1 MSSHNDFLF
10 RGDLSTLDPAVAQ
23 LVDLEKER
31 QARKLIMI
39 PSESSSPWAVRE
51 ALGSALM
58 NIYAEGYPNP
68 ETHWLTED
76 EILDYEH
83 HLAHYRRYG
92 DRRYYRGVEYADVI
106 ESLARRRCAEAFAT
120 DDIPVDQIYVNVQ
133 PLSGAPANIAVQQAL
148 LKPGDTMMG
157 MALPHGGHLTH
168 GSPANLSG
176 KLYNVVPY
184 HVNEQ
189 TELLDY
195 DEIEELALEHRP
207 KLIIAGY
214 TSYPRLPN
222 WAKFRQIADRVG
234 ATLLADIAH
243 VAGMVIA
250 GAFPTPLGYADVVT
264 FTTHKTLCGP
274 RGACILTTTPGL
286 ARKID
291 HTVFPGLQGGPHV
304 NKFAAMA
311 VAFRL
316 AQTEQFRSLQHQI
329 VANAAALARALT
341 ARGLR
346 VPCGGTETHLL
357 LLDCKTIQG
366 RDGAPLM
373 GGVTAAILDLVGI
386 VVNKNTIPGDKTA
399 AYPSGIRLGTPWVT
413 QRGLREPEME
423 QIAGIIARAM
433 KATEPF
439 TYTAVRGPVYRGK
452 VDFDVL
458 EELRVEVAELARRAG
473 IDFEVPCSDY
483 PHHCLVPELRQR
495 EGQYGLIEVEGNLAA
510 AFTEQI
516 TPMDIAD
523 LKQGEWQA
531 VTLLERDG
539 RVMSPALV
547 QRPGFGHNRYRLIVP
562 ADRAQRVIAWL
573 RHLSDGYVRF
583 DDADLWA
590 KLPGPVVVRD
600 LGAADTAVEQA
611 VLERAATQHRLF
623 QAGAPHDDFTP
634 PLSHKPYFIGLSA
647 PGYANPAGEPLPPFA
662 PLPASGTGQGRGQPD
677 TPLPASGRG
686 RGRGQE
692 RDQRRTPLFDWHAQH
707 GAKMAPFAGWEM
719 PLWYTSIGDEHRA
732 VRGAAGLF
740 DVSHMGLLEASGPHA
755 AYFLNLVTTNDVN
768 ALRPGESQYAYLL
781 APDGRVNDDLMIYML
796 NPARYLL
803 VVNAA
808 NTEKDWTW
816 LNAVNEREVRI
827 DDLRPWVRTSFQAEL
842 RDLHDPQESYAWLA
856 DLALQGPRSRDI
868 LLALLDTAPPSS
880 ATIEIQ
886 GRLLALKRTEVMEAQ
901 IPSDRAPGGVFDLI
915 IARTGYTGERMSFEI
930 FVHPDVMGA
939 LWKQLMEAGA
949 PFGLR
954 PIGLGARDSL
964 RIEAGLPLYG
974 HELAGPPDLRPDDAG
989 FAGYVKLHKPFFVGR
1004 RAYVEHARQRKMT
1017 VARFRIAEKG
1027 VRVPKQEDVVTGSH
1041 GRVIGQ
1047 VTSCAMDTEGYLVGQ
1062 AYIDQRHAEEGTEI
1076 NIFPR
1081 PAREDWEKPYEELE
1095 MGDRLVLHNE
1105 ATVVSRF
1112 MQRGR

>member
-1 MSSHNDFLF
+1 MSGHDDFLF
-10 RGDLSTLDPAVAQ
+10 RGDLAALDPAVAQ
-23 LVDLEKER
+23 LIDLETER

-68 ETHWLTED
+68 GTHWLAEE

-83 HLAHYRRYG
+83 HLAYYRRYG
-92 DRRYYRGVEYADVI
+92 DQRYYRGVEYADVI
-106 ESLARRRCAEAFAT
+106 ETLARRRCAEAFAT
-120 DDIPVDQIYVNVQ
+120 DTIPPDQIYVNVQ
-133 PLSGAPANIAVQQAL
+133 PLSGAPANVAVMQAL
-148 LKPGDTMMG
+148 LKPGDTIMG
-157 MALPHGGHLTH
+157 LALAHGGHLTH
-168 GSPANLSG
+168 GSPVNLSG
-176 KLYNVVPY
+176 RLYNVVSY

-195 DEIEELALEHRP
+195 DEIEELALEQRP

-222 WAKFRQIADRVG
+222 WAKLRQIAERVG
-234 ATLLADIAH
+234 AYLLADIAH

-250 GAFPTPLGYADVVT
+250 GAFPTPLGHADVVT

-274 RGACILTTTPGL
+274 RGACILTTDAGL
-286 ARKID
+286 AQRID
-291 HTVFPGLQGGPHV
+291 HAVFPGLQGGPHV

-316 AQTEQFRSLQHQI
+316 AKTEQFQSLQHQI
-329 VANAAALARALT
+329 VANAAALARAL
-341 ARGLR
+341 AAHGLR

-373 GGVTAAILDLVGI
+373 GDVTAAILDLAGI
-386 VVNKNTIPGDKTA
+386 VTNKNTIPGDKTA

-423 QIAGIIARAM
+423 QIASIITRTM
-433 KATEPF
+433 KNTEPF
-439 TYTAVRGPVYRGK
+439 TYTGVRGTAYRGK
-452 VDFDVL
+452 IDFDVL
-458 EELRVEVAELARRAG
+458 EELRVEVAELAGRAG
-473 IDFEVPCSDY
+473 LDFEPSCSGY

-495 EGQYGLIEVEGNLAA
+495 EGRYALIEVEGNPAA
-510 AFTEQI
+510 AFVEQI
-516 TPMDIAD
+516 TPTDIGN
-523 LKQGEWQA
+523 LRQGDWLA

-547 QRPGFGHNRYRLIVP
+547 QRPGFGYNRYWLVVP
-562 ADRAQRVIAWL
+562 GGQARRVLAWL

-600 LGAADTAVEQA
+600 LGAET
-611 VLERAATQHRLF
+611 LEVSAGF
-623 QAGAPHDDFTP
+623 QSLEEFTP
-634 PLSHKPYFIGLSA
+634 PVSHKPYFIGLSA
-647 PGYANPAGEPLPPFA
+647 PGYADPTGEPLPRFEWPGSEQA
-662 PLPASGTGQGRGQPD
+662 L
-677 TPLPASGRG
+677 
-686 RGRGQE
+686 
-692 RDQRRTPLFDWHAQH
+692 RRTPLFDWHVRH
-707 GAKMAPFAGWEM
+707 GAKMVPFAGWEM
-719 PLWYTSIGDEHRA
+719 PLWYTSISDEHRA

-740 DVSHMGLLEASGPHA
+740 DVSHMGLLEVSGPHA
-755 AYFLNLVTTNDVN
+755 VYFLNLVTTNDAD
-768 ALRPGESQYAYLL
+768 ALRPGQSQYAYLL
-781 APDGRVNDDLMIYML
+781 SPDGRVIDDVMVYMAS
-796 NPARYLL
+796 PSRYLV

-808 NTEKDWTW
+808 NMDKDWTW
-816 LNAVNEREVRI
+816 LQAVNEREVRI
-827 DDLRPWVRTSFQAEL
+827 DDLRPWVRSSFQADL
-842 RDLHDPQESYAWLA
+842 RNLHDPRESYAWLA
-856 DLALQGPRSRDI
+856 DVALQGPRSGDI
-868 LLALLDTAPPSS
+868 LLALLNRAPPSS
-880 ATIEIQ
+880 AAAEIQ
-886 GRLLALKRTEVMEAQ
+886 GRLLALKRTQVMEAH
-901 IPSDRAPGGVFDLI
+901 IPSEHAPGSVFDLI
-915 IARTGYTGERMSFEI
+915 IARTGYTGERMGFEM
-930 FVHPDVMGA
+930 FVHPDVMGV
-939 LWKQLMEAGA
+939 LWEQLLEVGA

-974 HELAGPPDLRPDDAG
+974 HELAGPLDMRPDDAG
-989 FAGYVKLHKPFFVGR
+989 FAGYVKLHKPFFAGR
-1004 RAYVEHARQRKMT
+1004 RAYIEHARQRKVT
-1017 VARFRIAEKG
+1017 VVRFRIAEKG
-1027 VRVPKQEDVVTGSH
+1027 VRVPKQEDVVTDGR

-1062 AYIDQRHAEEGTEI
+1062 ACVDQRHAEEGTQI

-1081 PAREDWEKPYEELE
+1081 PTREDWDKPYGELE
-1095 MGDRLVLHNE
+1095 VGDRLVLHAE

-1112 MQRGR
+1112 MKQGR

>member
-1 MSSHNDFLF
+1 MSAHDDFLF
-10 RGDLSTLDPAVAQ
+10 RGDLSALDPAVAG
-23 LVDLEKER
+23 LIDLEKER

-39 PSESSSPWAVRE
+39 PSESSAPWAVRE

-68 ETHWLTED
+68 ETRWLTED

-83 HLAHYRRYG
+83 HLAYYRRYG
-92 DRRYYRGVEYADVI
+92 DQRYYRGVEYADVI

-120 DDIPVDQIYVNVQ
+120 DEVPADQIYVNVQ
-133 PLSGAPANIAVQQAL
+133 PLSGAPANVAVQQAL
-148 LKPGDTMMG
+148 LKPGDTIAG
-157 MALPHGGHLTH
+157 LALAHGGHLTH
-168 GSPANLSG
+168 GSPVNLSG
-176 KLYNVVPY
+176 KLYNVISY
-184 HVNEQ
+184 HVNEH

-234 ATLLADIAH
+234 AYLLADVAH

-250 GAFPTPLGYADVVT
+250 GAFPTPLGYADIVT

-274 RGACILTTTPGL
+274 RGACILTTNPGL
-286 ARKID
+286 AWKID
-291 HTVFPGLQGGPHV
+291 HAVFPGLQGGPHV

-311 VAFRL
+311 VAFHL
-316 AQTEQFRSLQHQI
+316 AQTEQFRCLQHQI
-329 VANAAALARALT
+329 VANATALARALT
-341 ARGLR
+341 AHDLR

-366 RDGAPLM
+366 RDGTPLM
-373 GGVTAAILDLVGI
+373 GGVTAAILDLAGI

-413 QRGLREPEME
+413 QRGLREPEMD
-423 QIAGIIARAM
+423 QIASVISRAT

-439 TYTAVRGPVYRGK
+439 TYTGVRGPVYRGK

-458 EELRVEVAELARRAG
+458 EELRAEVAELTGQAG
-473 IDFEVPCSDY
+473 IDFEPTRSGY

-495 EGQYGLIEVEGNLAA
+495 EERYGLIEVEGNLAA
-510 AFTEQI
+510 AFVEQI
-516 TPMDIAD
+516 TPMDIAN
-523 LKQGEWQA
+523 LKQGDWRTMA
-531 VTLLERDG
+531 LLERDG
-539 RVMSPALV
+539 RMMSPALV

-562 ADRAQRVIAWL
+562 ADRVQRLIAWL
-573 RHLSDGYVRF
+573 RHLSDGFVRF

-600 LGAADTAVEQA
+600 LGPADETMSELAALRQAQDITLEQGLVGKPA
-611 VLERAATQHRLF
+611 ANEREA
-623 QAGAPHDDFTP
+623 FTP
-634 PLSHKPYFIGLSA
+634 PVSHKPYFIGLSA
-647 PGYANPAGEPLPPFA
+647 SGYADPAGEPLPPF
-662 PLPASGTGQGRGQPD
+662 S
-677 TPLPASGRG
+677 PLPASGRG
-686 RGRGQE
+686 RGRGP
-692 RDQRRTPLFDWHAQH
+692 RRTPLFDWHVQH

-719 PLWYTSIGDEHRA
+719 PLWYTSISDEHRA

-755 AYFLNLVTTNDVN
+755 AYLLNLVTTNDVN
-768 ALRPGESQYAYLL
+768 SLRPGESQYSYLL
-781 APDGRVNDDLMIYML
+781 APDGRVIDDMMIYML
-796 NPARYLL
+796 SPSHYLV

-808 NTEKDWTW
+808 NTEKDWAW
-816 LNAVNEREVRI
+816 LQAVNDRAVRI
-827 DDLRPWVRTSFQAEL
+827 DDLRPWVQASFQAEL
-842 RDLHDPQESYAWLA
+842 RDLHDPRESYAWLT

-868 LLALLDTAPPSS
+868 LLALLDSAPPSS
-880 ATIEIQ
+880 AVAEIRGQ
-886 GRLLALKRTEVMEAQ
+886 MLALKRTEVMEAQ
-901 IPSDRAPGGVFDLI
+901 VPSERAPGGVFDLI
-915 IARTGYTGERMSFEI
+915 IARTGYTGEQMGFEI
-930 FVHPDVMGA
+930 FVHPDVLGT
-939 LWKQLMEAGA
+939 LWEQLLEVGI

-974 HELAGPPDLRPDDAG
+974 HELAGPLDLRPDDAG
-989 FAGYVKLHKPFFVGR
+989 FAGYVKLHKPFFIGR
-1004 RAYVEHARQRKMT
+1004 RATIEHTRQRKMT
-1017 VARFRIAEKG
+1017 VTRFRIEEKG
-1027 VRVPKQEDVVTGSH
+1027 VRVPKQEDVVTESH

-1047 VTSCAMDTEGYLVGQ
+1047 VTSCAMDTKGYLVGL
-1062 AYIDQRHAEEGTEI
+1062 AYVDQRHAEKGTEI
-1076 NIFPR
+1076 NIFPH
-1081 PAREDWEKPYEELE
+1081 PTREAWEKPYEELE
-1095 MGDRLVLHNE
+1095 MGDRLVMHNE

-1112 MQRGR
+1112 MRRGR

>member
-10 RGDLSTLDPAVAQ
+10 RGDLSALDPAVAQ
-23 LVDLEKER
+23 LIDLEKER

-39 PSESSSPWAVRE
+39 PSESSSPWAVRA
-51 ALGSALM
+51 ALSSALM

-76 EILDYEH
+76 EVLDYEH

-120 DDIPVDQIYVNVQ
+120 DDIAADQIYVNVQ
-133 PLSGAPANIAVQQAL
+133 PLSGAPANAAVQQAL
-148 LKPGDTMMG
+148 LKPGDTIMG
-157 MALPHGGHLTH
+157 MALTHGGHLTH
-168 GSPANLSG
+168 GSPVNLSG
-176 KLYNVVPY
+176 QLYNVIPY
-184 HVNEQ
+184 DVNEQ

-234 ATLLADIAH
+234 AYLLADIAH
-243 VAGMVIA
+243 VAGMVIG
-250 GAFPTPLGYADVVT
+250 GAFPTPLGYAHVVT

-274 RGACILTTTPGL
+274 RGACILTTDPIL
-286 ARKID
+286 AQKID
-291 HTVFPGLQGGPHV
+291 RAVFPGLQGGPHV

-329 VANAAALARALT
+329 VANAVALARAL
-341 ARGLR
+341 AAHDLR
-346 VPCGGTETHLL
+346 VPCGGTDTHLL

-366 RDGAPLM
+366 RDGTPLM
-373 GGVTAAILDLVGI
+373 GGVTSAILDLVGI

-399 AYPSGIRLGTPWVT
+399 ATPSGIRLGTPWVT
-413 QRGLREPEME
+413 QRGFREPEME
-423 QIAGIIARAM
+423 QIASIIARAM
-433 KATEPF
+433 KGTEPF
-439 TYTAVRGPVYRGK
+439 TYTGVGRLAYRGK

-458 EELRVEVAELARRAG
+458 EELRVEVAELAERAG
-473 IDFEVPCSDY
+473 IDFELPCSGY
-483 PHHCLVPELRQR
+483 PHHCLVPELQQR
-495 EGQYGLIEVEGNLAA
+495 EGRYGLVEVEGNTAA
-510 AFTEQI
+510 AFVEQI

-523 LKQGEWQA
+523 VEPGEWRTVA
-531 VTLLERDG
+531 LLGRDG
-539 RVMSPALV
+539 QVMSPALV
-547 QRPGFGHNRYRLIVP
+547 QRPGFGHNNYRLIVP
-562 ADRAQRVIAWL
+562 ADRTRQVVAWL

-600 LGAADTAVEQA
+600 LGPADETIPEVANLEQY
-611 VLERAATQHRLF
+611 E
-623 QAGAPHDDFTP
+623 FTP
-634 PLSHKPYFIGLSA
+634 PVSHKPYFIGLSA
-647 PGYANPAGEPLPPFA
+647 PGYADPAGEPLPSFEWQETEQ
-662 PLPASGTGQGRGQPD
+662 PL
-677 TPLPASGRG
+677 
-686 RGRGQE
+686 
-692 RDQRRTPLFDWHAQH
+692 RRTPLFDWHVRH

-719 PLWYTSIGDEHRA
+719 PLWYTSISDEHRA

-740 DVSHMGLLEASGPHA
+740 DVSHMGLLEVSGPHA
-755 AYFLNLVTTNDVN
+755 AYFLNLVTTNDAN
-768 ALRPGESQYAYLL
+768 ALRPGESQYAYFL
-781 APDGRVNDDLMIYML
+781 APDGRVIDDLMTYMIS
-796 NPARYLL
+796 PSRYLL

-808 NTEKDWTW
+808 NTEKDWAW
-816 LNAVNEREVRI
+816 LNAVNEREVRL
-827 DDLRPWVRTSFQAEL
+827 DDLRPWVRANFQADL
-842 RDLHDPQESYAWLA
+842 RDLHDPRESYAWLA
-856 DLALQGPRSRDI
+856 ELALQGPRSRDI
-868 LLALLDTAPPSS
+868 LLALLDAAPPSS
-880 ATIEIQ
+880 AVTEIR
-886 GRLLALKRTEVMEAQ
+886 GRLLALKRTGVMEAQ
-901 IPSDRAPGGVFDLI
+901 IPSDRAPGSVFDLI
-915 IARTGYTGERMSFEI
+915 IARTGYTGERMSFEL
-930 FVHPDVMGA
+930 FVHPDVLGA
-939 LWKQLMEAGA
+939 LWEQLLEVGA

-974 HELAGPPDLRPDDAG
+974 HELAGPLDLRPDDAG

-1004 RAYVEHARQRKMT
+1004 RAYIEHAQQRKMT
-1017 VARFRIAEKG
+1017 VARFSIAERG
-1027 VRVPKQEDVVTGSH
+1027 VRVPKQEDVVTESH

-1062 AYIDQRHAEEGTEI
+1062 AYIDERHAEEGAEI
-1076 NIFPR
+1076 NIFPH
-1081 PAREDWEKPYEELE
+1081 PTREDWEKPYEELE
-1095 MGDRLVLHNE
+1095 MGDRLVVHNE

-1112 MQRGR
+1112 MKRGR

>member
-1 MSSHNDFLF
+1 MSSYSDFLF
-10 RGDLSTLDPAVAQ
+10 RGDLSALDLPVAQ
-23 LVDLEKER
+23 LIDLEKER

-39 PSESSSPWAVRE
+39 PSESSSPWAVRA
-51 ALGSALM
+51 ALSSALM

-76 EILDYEH
+76 EVLDYEH

-120 DDIPVDQIYVNVQ
+120 DDIAADQIYVNVQ
-133 PLSGAPANIAVQQAL
+133 PLSGAPANAAVQQAL
-148 LKPGDTMMG
+148 LKPGDTIMG
-157 MALPHGGHLTH
+157 MALTHGGHLTH
-168 GSPANLSG
+168 GSPVNLSG
-176 KLYNVVPY
+176 QLYNVIPY
-184 HVNEQ
+184 DVNEQ

-234 ATLLADIAH
+234 AYLLADIAH
-243 VAGMVIA
+243 VAGMVIG
-250 GAFPTPLGYADVVT
+250 GAFPTPLGYAHVVT

-274 RGACILTTTPGL
+274 RGACILTTDPIL
-286 ARKID
+286 AQKID
-291 HTVFPGLQGGPHV
+291 RAVFPGLQGGPHV

-329 VANAAALARALT
+329 VANAVALARAL
-341 ARGLR
+341 AAHDLR
-346 VPCGGTETHLL
+346 VPCGGTDTHLL

-366 RDGAPLM
+366 RDGTPLM
-373 GGVTAAILDLVGI
+373 GGVTSAILDLVGI

-399 AYPSGIRLGTPWVT
+399 ANPSGIRLGTPWVT
-413 QRGLREPEME
+413 QRGFREPEME
-423 QIAGIIARAM
+423 QIASIIARAM
-433 KATEPF
+433 KGTEPF
-439 TYTAVRGPVYRGK
+439 TYTGVGGLAYRGK

-458 EELRVEVAELARRAG
+458 EELRVEVAELAERAG
-473 IDFEVPCSDY
+473 IDFELPCSGY
-483 PHHCLVPELRQR
+483 PHHCLVPELQQR
-495 EGQYGLIEVEGNLAA
+495 EGRYGLVEVEGNTAA
-510 AFTEQI
+510 AFVEQV

-523 LKQGEWQA
+523 IEPGEWRTVA
-531 VTLLERDG
+531 LLG
-539 RVMSPALV
+539 RGGQVMSPALV
-547 QRPGFGHNRYRLIVP
+547 QRPGFGHNNYRLIVP
-562 ADRAQRVIAWL
+562 ADRARQVVAWL

-600 LGAADTAVEQA
+600 LGPADETIPEVANLEQY
-611 VLERAATQHRLF
+611 E
-623 QAGAPHDDFTP
+623 FTP
-634 PLSHKPYFIGLSA
+634 PVSHKPYFIGLSA
-647 PGYANPAGEPLPPFA
+647 PGYADPAGA
-662 PLPASGTGQGRGQPD
+662 PLPSFEWQETEQP
-677 TPLPASGRG
+677 L
-686 RGRGQE
+686 
-692 RDQRRTPLFDWHAQH
+692 RRTPLFDWHVRH

-719 PLWYTSIGDEHRA
+719 PLWYTSISDEHRA

-740 DVSHMGLLEASGPHA
+740 DVSHMGLLEMSGPHA
-755 AYFLNLVTTNDVN
+755 AYFLNLVTTNDAN
-768 ALRPGESQYAYLL
+768 ALRPGESQYAYFL
-781 APDGRVNDDLMIYML
+781 APDGRVIDDLMTYMIS
-796 NPARYLL
+796 PSRYLL

-808 NTEKDWTW
+808 NTEKDWAW
-816 LNAVNEREVRI
+816 LNAVNEREVRL
-827 DDLRPWVRTSFQAEL
+827 DDLRPWVRANFQADL
-842 RDLHDPQESYAWLA
+842 RDLHDPRESYAWLA
-856 DLALQGPRSRDI
+856 ELALQGPRSRDI
-868 LLALLDTAPPSS
+868 LLALLDAAPPSS
-880 ATIEIQ
+880 AVTEIR
-886 GRLLALKRTEVMEAQ
+886 GRLLALKRTGVMEAQ
-901 IPSDRAPGGVFDLI
+901 IPSDRAPGSVFDLI
-915 IARTGYTGERMSFEI
+915 IARTGYTGERMSFEL
-930 FVHPDVMGA
+930 FVHPDVLGA
-939 LWKQLMEAGA
+939 LWEQLLEVGA

-974 HELAGPPDLRPDDAG
+974 HELAGPLDLRPDDAG

-1004 RAYVEHARQRKMT
+1004 RAYIEHAQQRKMT
-1017 VARFRIAEKG
+1017 VARFSIAERG
-1027 VRVPKQEDVVTGSH
+1027 VRVPKQEDVVTESH

-1062 AYIDQRHAEEGTEI
+1062 AYIDERHAEEGAEI

-1081 PAREDWEKPYEELE
+1081 PTREDWEKPYEELE
-1095 MGDRLVLHNE
+1095 MGDRLVVHNE

-1112 MQRGR
+1112 MKRGR